1 MLQVRT
7 TLILLLALLAP
18 GLRAADFEIGP
29 AGSDAGSQGAA
40 SGGADDNAAKP
51 RDFGLPAA
59 AVPVNLEAGDVMTA
73 YSLRKYALR
82 TDFKFHEGGGIL
94 GKAYLGI
101 FSQFF
106 LGGAA
111 ELRNFIGSGPIDMT
125 RDDAQLL
132 ARLQVLREDNGLPSL
147 AIGWDGPAY
156 ERGEAKG
163 LYVALSK
170 ELATSLGFI
179 QFHAGVNSAR
189 VDGFVANRDL
199 RASGALTTAFK
210 NVSFFTELDEVLHP
224 LGSRWN
230 AGFAAT
236 FAPISL
242 GLEFR
247 DLASLRPNTPVSRLL
262 RVSWN
267 GRF

>member
-1 MLQVRT
+1 MLQKRT
-7 TLILLLALLAP
+7 ALILLLASSGLGAA

-29 AGSDAGSQGAA
+29 
-40 SGGADDNAAKP
+40 GGALDGASAPADRPKP
-51 RDFGLPAA
+51 SDFGLPAA
-59 AVPVNLEAGDVMTA
+59 EVPVDLEAGDVQTA
-73 YSLRKYALR
+73 YSLRKYAMR
-82 TDFKFHEGGGIL
+82 TDFKFHDGGGIL

-106 LGGAA
+106 LGGAV
-111 ELRNFIGSGPIDMT
+111 ELRNFVGSGPVSMS

-132 ARLQVLREDNGLPSL
+132 ARLQLLREDNGFPSL
-147 AIGWDGPAY
+147 AVGWDGPAY
-156 ERGEAKG
+156 EHGEAKG

-170 ELATSLGFI
+170 EIPTALGFI
-179 QFHAGVNSAR
+179 QLHAGVNSAN
-189 VDGFVANRDL
+189 VESFVANRDL

-210 NVSFFTELDEVLHP
+210 NVALFTEIDEVLHS
-224 LGSRWN
+224 LGPRWN
-230 AGFAAT
+230 AGITGSFDS
-236 FAPISL
+236 ISL

-247 DLASLRPNTPVSRLL
+247 DLASPRPNTPVTRLL

>member
-1 MLQVRT
+1 MAKVRT
-7 TLILLLALLAP
+7 ALILLLALLAP

-29 AGSDAGSQGAA
+29 GGSEGGSSEGA
-40 SGGADDNAAKP
+40 SGGEAAKP

-73 YSLRKYALR
+73 YSPKKYALR
-82 TDFKFHEGGGIL
+82 TDFKFHDGGGIL
-94 GKAYLGI
+94 GKAYLGL

-111 ELRNFIGSGPIDMT
+111 ELRNFIGSGPLNLT

-156 ERGEAKG
+156 EHGEAKG

-179 QFHAGVNSAR
+179 QFHSGLNSAK
-189 VDGFVANRDL
+189 VESFVATRDL

-210 NVSFFTELDEVLHP
+210 NVSFFTEVDEVLHP

-236 FAPISL
+236 FAPITL

-247 DLASLRPNTPVSRLL
+247 DLASQRPSTPVSRLL